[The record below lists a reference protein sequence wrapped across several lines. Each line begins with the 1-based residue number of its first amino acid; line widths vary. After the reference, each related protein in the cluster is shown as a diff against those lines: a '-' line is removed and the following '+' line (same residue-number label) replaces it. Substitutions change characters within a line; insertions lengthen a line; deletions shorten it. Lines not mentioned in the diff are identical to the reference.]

1 MQTERIF
8 ELIAIYILIYYCE
21 FHAKKFRQVCSELL
35 DMFFCEKKLRG

>member
-21 FHAKKFRQVCSELL
+21 FHAKKI
-35 DMFFCEKKLRG
+35 